1 MKIIEKKSEI
11 IVLGILMV
19 VFFVIFSSNSGYL
32 MQSSLFIDFDLK
44 EKKLLSQNVSI
55 EDEVNKKGAT
65 TISCDIV
72 IAGGGAG
79 GTAAAIAAGRLGV
92 KTCLIEQTD
101 WLGGMLTAAG
111 VSGVDGDPAKASG
124 IFREFLERV
133 RGYYEAQGQLA
144 ETKKCD
150 VSPFCFEPSV
160 GNIVLNQ
167 MISEV
172 PNVHV
177 YYNSTITK
185 VFRDGDTIKGVKFK
199 TINGN
204 EYIAAAHVTVD
215 ATEFGDLM
223 FLGNVPY
230 DIGIDK
236 NSQEPHSNI
245 AEQCIQPLTYVVLL
259 KDSGED
265 MTIEKPKNYNRKNY
279 KCTVKNSSCP
289 NSNSKFDK
297 NRLMVYGLLPNGKL
311 MINIPSHS
319 YGNDFHATKED
330 LDQFSRDDVL
340 KLAKEYTKG
349 YVYFL
354 QTELGLNNYGLVDE
368 FNTED
373 YFAKIPYVRESR
385 RLQGVYRMLESDVLP
400 NAKGRSKVFEDS
412 IAIGDYPIDLHF
424 CTVGTDDIFYAIPP
438 YQIPYGVTIP
448 RNINGFMVAEKN
460 ISVSHLVN
468 GTTRLQPVIMQV
480 GQAVGAAAAI
490 AVLDNVQPRE
500 VSVSMLQDVLAKS
513 GSKIFYFADIP
524 DNHFA
529 YPYVTKL
536 ALKKIFPEYSSFD
549 FKPEHYISRSEVVRM
564 IAKASGIGQSEKYKN
579 KDGVYRYEIA
589 VQFLKDEGVIDDL
602 FPISGPDNFIKRGEL
617 SHLISRYVN
626 DLPNDYVHKALNFKD
641 VDFKNPYHI
650 DISKLAN
657 LGVVST
663 GNETFRPND
672 RATRAEVITMLGK
685 SMKYSTF
692 ENFNTTLLSKR

>member
-1 MKIIEKKSEI
+1 MKIFEKKSEI
-11 IVLGILMV
+11 VVLGVLIVLFSI
-19 VFFVIFSSNSGYL
+19 VFSRNSGYL

-55 EDEVNKKGAT
+55 EDDLNKKGST
-65 TISCDIV
+65 VISCDVV

-79 GTAAAIAAGRLGV
+79 GTAAAIQAGRLGAR
-92 KTCLIEQTD
+92 TCLIEETD

-133 RGYYEAQGQLA
+133 SAYYESQGQIA
-144 ETKKCD
+144 ETRKCD

-160 GNIVLNQ
+160 GNLVLNQ
-167 MISEV
+167 MVSEV
-172 PNVHV
+172 PNIHV
-177 YYNSTITK
+177 YYNSIITN

-199 TINGN
+199 TNDGS
-204 EYIAAAHVTVD
+204 EYVAAAHVTVD

-230 DIGIDK
+230 DIGTDK
-236 NSQEPHSNI
+236 NSKEPHSNI

-259 KDSGED
+259 KDFGKDS
-265 MTIEKPKNYNRKNY
+265 TIEKPKDYSRKNY
-279 KCTVKNSSCP
+279 KCTVKNDSCP
-289 NSNSKFDK
+289 KSNSKFDM
-297 NRLMVYGLLPNGKL
+297 NRLMIYGLLPNDKL

-330 LDQFSRDDVL
+330 LDQFSREDVL
-340 KLAKEYTKG
+340 NLAKEYTKG
-349 YVYFL
+349 YIYFL
-354 QTELGLNNYGLVDE
+354 QTELGLTNYGLVDE
-368 FNTED
+368 FNTPD
-373 YFAKIPYVRESR
+373 GFAKMPYVRESR

-400 NAKGRSKVFEDS
+400 NSKGRAKVFEDS

-424 CTVGTDDIFYAIPP
+424 CTAGTDDIFYAIPP

-468 GTTRLQPVIMQV
+468 GTTRLQPVVMQV

-490 AVLDNVQPRE
+490 SVIDNVQPKD
-500 VSVSMLQDVLAKS
+500 VPVSMLQDILVKS

-524 DNHFA
+524 DTHFA

-549 FKPEHYISRSEVVRM
+549 FNPEHYISRAEVVVM
-564 IAKASGIGQSEKYKN
+564 IAKASGINQSEKYKS
-579 KDGVYRYEIA
+579 KDGNYRYEVA
-589 VQFLKDEGVIDDL
+589 AQFLKDEGVIDNL
-602 FPISGPDNFIKRGEL
+602 FPIDSPDKFIKRGEL

-626 DLPNDYVHKALNFKD
+626 DLPNDYVNKSLKFED
-641 VDFKNPYHI
+641 IDFKNTYYI
-650 DISKLAN
+650 DINKLAN
-657 LGVVST
+657 LGVIGTS
-663 GNETFRPND
+663 NKKFRPND
-672 RATRAEVITMLGK
+672 KATRAEVITMLGK

-692 ENFNTTLLSKR
+692 ENFNTTVLSKR